1 MDDSGALSDDEFP
14 AAKTQLLAREPLERK
29 ENGMASTGSV
39 QASALHRLLDA
50 AVTGDGDAMA
60 DLVTT
65 DVTGWSPNL
74 FVTSRD
80 QLLAGLERRDDTRL
94 LPGADLRVLPC
105 RRPILADRP

>member
-1 MDDSGALSDDEFP
+1 
-14 AAKTQLLAREPLERK
+14 
-29 ENGMASTGSV
+29 MASTGSV